1 MLQLYYL
8 LYLFYRWE
16 TCIREATVLGML
28 GIATLGYWIDDA
40 RVRQR
45 YDEMIVLILCGGA
58 LVLVGDFLSYLARR
72 WIRN

>member
-1 MLQLYYL
+1 
-8 LYLFYRWE
+8 
-16 TCIREATVLGML
+16 ML

-45 YDEMIVLILCGGA
+45 YDEMMVLILCGGA
-58 LVLVGDFLSYLARR
+58 LVLTGDFVSYLARR